1 MPPNGQLSLMK
12 KGLEVECQDT
22 KRGVMLSQKRQN
34 DNDDDDDGRRSTQQ
48 KIILRCSVVV
58 VAAVVVLLYF
68 VLKVITLTN
77 INITLNN

>member
-34 DNDDDDDGRRSTQQ
+34 DNDDDDGRRSTQQ

>member
-22 KRGVMLSQKRQN
+22 KRGVMFSQKRQN
-34 DNDDDDDGRRSTQQ
+34 DNDDDDGRRSTQQ